1 MRCRGRQ
8 RSPGSEGKFKHT
20 QYQIEHGSQEHV
32 VRTLLL
38 KDHHPSAHVDAHDVW
53 VTAVVEERGSGVQSG
68 TKAFAF
74 RHAAPSFRI
83 RDFLVFFVRSF
94 LFAIEILK
102 CHLVKLNHH
111 HHPSGSFH
119 LSKDVRKCEFLFH
132 LSKEGVASWCTS

>member
-1 MRCRGRQ
+1 M
-8 RSPGSEGKFKHT
+8 EGKFKHT
-20 QYQIEHGSQEHV
+20 QFQIEHGIQEHV
-32 VRTLLL
+32 VRMLLL
-38 KDHHPSAHVDAHDVW
+38 KDHHPPAHVDAHDVW

-102 CHLVKLNHH
+102 CHFVKLNHH
-111 HHPSGSFH
+111 HHPS
-119 LSKDVRKCEFLFH
+119 
-132 LSKEGVASWCTS
+132 

>member
-1 MRCRGRQ
+1 M
-8 RSPGSEGKFKHT
+8 
-20 QYQIEHGSQEHV
+20 
-32 VRTLLL
+32 LLL
-38 KDHHPSAHVDAHDVW
+38 KDHHPPAHVDAHDVW

-132 LSKEGVASWCTS
+132 LSKEGVASWSSYIMIMIT